1 MDYYEQWLAHHGIK
15 GQKWGIRR
23 YQDANGQLTASGK
36 ERYIA
41 DKTKNVKDA
50 GKRKEIAEKLGK
62 KYDVTA
68 AKQTYK
74 ETKTS
79 VNRRMRETAKTY
91 DKANREAYKNTAF
104 FAGIT
109 ERLAANARNE
119 EKYVQAA
126 YELMREKRLAKQK
139 YLEVAKGPQSKAVAR
154 GKHYIDLQLESFS
167 KNNSNYL
174 VKKNPDGTYSFRKT
188 TTYYY

>member
-23 YQDANGQLTASGK
+23 YQDENGKLTAAGK

-41 DKTKNVKDA
+41 DKTKNVNDA
-50 GKRKEIAEKLGK
+50 GKRKELTEKFGK
-62 KYDVTA
+62 KYDVAA

-74 ETKTS
+74 EAKTS
-79 VNRRMRETAKTY
+79 VNRRMREAEDAYDQAKL
-91 DKANREAYKNTAF
+91 EALKNTNF
-104 FAGIT
+104 FTGVH
-109 ERLAANARNE
+109 ERMAINARNE
-119 EKYVQAA
+119 EKYVQAG
-126 YELMREKRLAKQK
+126 YELMHEKRLAKQK

-167 KNNSNYL
+167 KGDSDYL
-174 VKKNPDGTYSFRKT
+174 VKKNSDGTYSFRKT